1 MKKWYA
7 VAALALL
14 TGCASGPRTI
24 PDGKWNMVIDRSRTT
39 PVTLYVSEVDIPC
52 RLVDAGRD
60 ELTIER
66 DGKRETI
73 PVDAITRVLVPYQG
87 NKSKSRWI
95 GGGTGFVLG
104 AGLGFV
110 LGNAASDESGAKVI
124 AHPFSLLS
132 ILGGTAAGLI
142 VSNNFTRDEAYVMNR
157 DPLRYT
163 LDIEV
168 GDAITPLELN
178 SFNLFDDIKIAE
190 GEKILQVQIFQLGGD
205 RFLLLYDVATN
216 TIEGYAV
223 RWTVVNS
230 AYLAQQ
236 KSKIRS

>member
-1 MKKWYA
+1 MRNLYTMTA
-7 VAALALL
+7 FVLL
-14 TGCASGPRTI
+14 VGCASGPRTI
-24 PDGKWNMVIDRSRTT
+24 PDGKWNDVIGRSKTV
-39 PVTLYVSEVDIPC
+39 PVTLYVSEVDITC
-52 RLVDAGRD
+52 RLIEAGRD
-60 ELTIER
+60 LLTIER

-73 PVDAITRVLVPYQG
+73 PADAITRVVVPYQG
-87 NKSKSRWI
+87 NKNKSRWI

-104 AGLGFV
+104 AGLGYV

-124 AHPFSLLS
+124 AHPLSLLS

-142 VSNNFTRDEAYVMNR
+142 VSNNYTRDEAYVMNR
-157 DPLRYT
+157 EPLRYT

-178 SFNLFDDIKIAE
+178 SFNLFDDIKVEE

-216 TIEGYAV
+216 TNEGYAV
-223 RWTVVNS
+223 RWTVVGS

-236 KSKIRS
+236 KAKIRS